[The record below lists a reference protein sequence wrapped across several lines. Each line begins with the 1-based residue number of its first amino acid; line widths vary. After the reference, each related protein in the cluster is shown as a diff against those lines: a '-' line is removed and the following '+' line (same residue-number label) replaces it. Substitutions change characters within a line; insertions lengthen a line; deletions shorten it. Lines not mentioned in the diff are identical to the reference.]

1 MLNLF
6 LFVVMC
12 LFVVILGSEQY
23 RVIDPSQLLRR
34 SVMLER
40 ELMEQQARETQ
51 KDEVLDFSLDFQ
63 VFIL

>member
-1 MLNLF
+1 
-6 LFVVMC
+6 MC

-40 ELMEQQARETQ
+40 ELMEQKARDTQ

>member
-1 MLNLF
+1 LF

>member
-1 MLNLF
+1 
-6 LFVVMC
+6 MC

>member
-1 MLNLF
+1 
-6 LFVVMC
+6 MC

-23 RVIDPSQLLRR
+23 RVIDSSQLLRR
-34 SVMLER
+34 SLMLER

>member
-1 MLNLF
+1 
-6 LFVVMC
+6 MC

-34 SVMLER
+34 SLMLER
-40 ELMEQQARETQ
+40 ELMEQKARDTQ